1 MAGLLITPAVVAQVT
16 PVAAE
21 ETPPTSVNV
30 DKFLAA
36 KDTFLKST
44 PPSSTSALST
54 AVGKV
59 KSAYNV
65 LTVQEKAALTE
76 EVKKQYNNI
85 IATHTITKSIDEL
98 IKKVDTT
105 AKLLEAIG
113 SIETSYTNL
122 GSADYQKFIFNY
134 TELKEF
140 KDSSVQKVVDVEKGL
155 AEIETYADPF
165 PQIEAII
172 KDYKKLSTTQRNYLS
187 KAHRDLID
195 SWEQAIVAAPRLIEK
210 IDKIST
216 TAFATWGNASAASKV
231 SIVKSFN
238 VNIRNLLNELDKIK
252 LASIPDG
259 VDSKRHV
266 TNKARLYALNDFADI
281 ATTILEL
288 NADSVRVEETLTAA
302 KDKLATFDGKLTA
315 NANDLSGKDK
325 VDLPHLKTFLE
336 EYIQNLEQELGGI
349 KEVEDLIKGL
359 ETNMDLVK
367 LATAREK
374 YNALS
379 TEAKKFVSNSKKLTE
394 LETAYKAAL
403 TVVTQIKA
411 IDPTAKDFAKKV
423 TAAKAAYDKLTS
435 AALKESVSNY
445 AVLEGYLAVAQLMQD
460 IDALRVTN
468 KSFREDYEKAKSTF
482 ATLTAGVTIDSDSE
496 TENPND
502 EPGLIAKKQ
511 LLKVYGPKLD
521 QFAMSIA
528 TADRMDQQIAE
539 LASKSGESFMAAL
552 KQLSEEYKQLDST
565 IKSMMT
571 KANELKAFEKDYTAS
586 LKVINLIE
594 QLPASS
600 DKRFTSKVTSA
611 EKAYQRL
618 TTTQKAHVYNYDKLG
633 NVLKAATLITSIDK
647 LRTTSKTFESDVKAL
662 REQYE
667 ALSDAEKALVHNI
680 AKLDE
685 AEASIGLAEKV
696 MALINEA
703 VPTAENYITK
713 LKAAR
718 EAYDQLER
726 SKQAIVLNAKDLFAR
741 ERAVK
746 PVLKLDSDILKL
758 DPSNARSFLSKFKSA
773 QKAYD
778 KLSVVD
784 RNLLE
789 NVELLTGELKGLY
802 TVMDAI
808 NSVRSSSKT
817 FVADTQAARD
827 LYEALSPE
835 LKEKVSNYK
844 VLTEHELNVAGG
856 SAVDE
861 QIRQLA
867 SVEPLQ
873 FIEKVKE
880 ASEAYKKLSSA
891 NKKAVTLYNE
901 LKGYEKYIKPV
912 EKVIKDIEG
921 LSNPRNN
928 LTRQYSKVRSSL
940 QKLDGT
946 QYSYITNM
954 DNYSNLTNVIH
965 AYELIEKL
973 RPSDRYYQGN
983 LEAAK
988 TAYNKLSEDEKK
1000 RVTNAYKLQE
1010 AQLNIDEANV
1020 VINLISSLTSTSSS
1034 YMDDIAKAAAA
1045 YKALPSSVRKQ
1056 ITNYDVLKQA
1066 EKDVK
1071 AVQKVIKQIGALDL
1085 DARNAESKIKSAKK
1099 AYDKLTQEQQPLVSN
1114 YNILQAAIFEFGL

>member
-1 MAGLLITPAVVAQVT
+1 MAGFLITPAVVAQVT

-21 ETPPTSVNV
+21 ETPSTNVNV
-30 DKFLAA
+30 ENFLKAQ
-36 KDTFLKST
+36 DTFLKST
-44 PPSSTSALST
+44 PPSTTSALST
-54 AVGKV
+54 AVNKV
-59 KSAYNV
+59 KTAYNV
-65 LTVQEKAALTE
+65 LTEQEKAALTE
-76 EVKKQYNNI
+76 EVKKQYDNI
-85 IATHTITKSIDEL
+85 VATHTIRKSIDEIL
-98 IKKVDTT
+98 IKKDTGT
-105 AKLLEAIG
+105 KLVEEIG
-113 SIETSYTNL
+113 AIETSYNNL
-122 GSADYQKFIFNY
+122 GSADYQKFIINY
-134 TELKEF
+134 AKLTDF
-140 KDSSVQKVVDVEKGL
+140 KASLQTVVDIEKGI
-155 AEIETYADPF
+155 AEIETSADALSK
-165 PQIEAII
+165 IEIII
-172 KDYKKLSTTQRNYLS
+172 KDYKALSTTQRNYLS
-187 KAHRDLID
+187 KAQRDLIV
-195 SWEQAIVAAPRLIEK
+195 SWDQTIAAAPRLIEK
-210 IDKIST
+210 IDGIST
-216 TAFATWGNASAASKV
+216 TAFATWGTAIEATKV
-231 SIVKSFN
+231 STVKKFN
-238 VNIRNLLNELDKIK
+238 DTITNLSIELDKIK

-259 VDSKRHV
+259 VDSKELV
-266 TNKARLYALNDFADI
+266 TNKARLYALNEFAGI
-281 ATTILEL
+281 AKTILEL
-288 NADSVRVEETLTAA
+288 NADSARVEKTLNEA

-315 NANDLSGKDK
+315 NANDLSGTDNLN
-325 VDLPHLKTFLE
+325 LPHLKTFLE
-336 EYIQNLEQELGGI
+336 EYIQNLEQELVGI
-349 KEVEDLIKGL
+349 KEVEDLIKEL
-359 ETNMDLVK
+359 ASDMDLVK

-379 TEAKKFVSNSKKLTE
+379 AEAKKFVSNVKQLTD
-394 LETAYKAAL
+394 LESNYKAAL

-411 IDPTAKDFAKKV
+411 IDPTANDFAKKV
-423 TAAKAAYDKLTS
+423 TTAKAAYDKLTT

-445 AVLEGYLAVAQLMQD
+445 AVLEGYLAIAQLMQD

-468 KSFREDYEKAKSTF
+468 KSFREEYEKAKSTF
-482 ATLTAGVTIDSDSE
+482 ATLTAGVTIDSDSG

-502 EPGLIAKKQ
+502 DPVLIAKKQ

-539 LASKSGESFMAAL
+539 LTSKSGESFMTAL

-667 ALSDAEKALVHNI
+667 ALSNDEKALVHNI

-789 NVELLTGELKGLY
+789 NAELLTGELKELY